1 MYCACESLRFRETRD
16 LKELK
21 GREGLDNWSW
31 FMEDP
36 VRLPNSNPD
45 PTESRLFPMKAKS
58 GEELEELKSL
68 ARAGDEGE
76 GSSWLRDL

>member
-36 VRLPNSNPD
+36 IQLPNSNPD
-45 PTESRLFPMKAKS
+45 PTESHLFPMKAKS
-58 GEELEELKSL
+58 GEELGELKSL